1 MGSSSSIW
9 SFRLSLR
16 PVSKV
21 LNNGWEGVSIFIYNA
36 MQHVRTNKELSIFYL
51 AKKLDNM
58 DFFGLMVIHGQTW
71 QVVRDI
77 VTIFKHE
84 REVSTGVSSS
94 NVAWSNILKRFL
106 YHKSADNATQN
117 QSWFCCSFADRRIK
131 WNKISLYISTAW
143 VYR

>member
-1 MGSSSSIW
+1 MTLLRNDTTIFFFVSIW

-21 LNNGWEGVSIFIYNA
+21 LNNGCEGVSIFIYNA

-131 WNKISLYISTAW
+131 
-143 VYR
+143 